1 MDIIEQLRR
10 DEGVLLYVYDDATGK
25 PICSGDKVIGY
36 PTIGIGRLI
45 DLRKGGGITQ
55 EEAEYLLQNDI
66 ARRVRELAI
75 CLPWINQLDEARH
88 GVLVNMSFQLGTAGL
103 MAFKKTLK
111 YVQDGKYMA
120 AANEMLHSKWAE
132 QTPERAARLAKQ
144 MMTGIWQ

>member
-1 MDIIEQLRR
+1 MKSIIDQLKR
-10 DEGVLLYVYDDATGK
+10 DEGFRPHAYQDHLGFL
-25 PICSGDKVIGY
+25 
-36 PTIGIGRLI
+36 TIGIGRLI

-55 EEAEYLLQNDI
+55 EEAEYLLQNDVT
-66 ARRVRELAI
+66 RRVRELAI

-88 GVLVNMSFQLGTAGL
+88 GVLINMSFQLGTAGL

-120 AANEMLHSKWAE
+120 AANEMLQSKWAE